1 MAPRTGTGLK
11 RAIALLV
18 ALSGDEDAVGGDLG
32 VTRLA
37 EIIGEDKSQV
47 SRSLRLLA
55 DAGFVDRDPNT
66 LAYRLGWRLFGLA
79 ARAGDRRLLELARP
93 VLRNLVGQLGERSH
107 LSVLQGSQVLTVLT
121 ESPPHAVQTAGW
133 VGRPVPAHCT
143 SAGRALLLDHDEAS
157 LASLLAEV
165 GFERLG
171 PRAPRNLRELHD
183 RIVTARGLGYA
194 TVDEEFEPALVA
206 AAAPVRDFS
215 GRIVSALN
223 VSGPKFRL
231 GPGLADAGRV
241 VRTAADELSRNLGWD
256 GEPHITESEAS

>member
-1 MAPRTGTGLK
+1 MAPRTGTSLK

-18 ALSGDEDAVGGDLG
+18 ALSGDEQPVSGELG

-47 SRSLRLLA
+47 SRSLRTLA
-55 DAGFVDRDPNT
+55 DEGFVDRDPDT
-66 LAYRLGWRLFGLA
+66 LAYRLGWRLYCLA
-79 ARAGDRRLLELARP
+79 ARAGDRRLLELAGP
-93 VLRNLVGQLGERSH
+93 VLRRLVGQLGERSH
-107 LSVLQGSQVLTVLT
+107 LSVLDGTQVLTVLT

-157 LASLLAEV
+157 LSVLLADA

-171 PRAPRNLRELHD
+171 PRAPRDVRELYG
-183 RIVTARGLGYA
+183 RIVVARELGYA
-194 TVDEEFEPALVA
+194 IVDEEFEPALVA
-206 AAAPVRDFS
+206 AAAPVRDFR
-215 GRIVSALN
+215 GRIVCALN

-231 GPGLADAGRV
+231 GDGLADAGRIL
-241 VRTAADELSRNLGWD
+241 RTAAEEFSRDLGWD
-256 GEPHITESEAS
+256 GKPHITESEAS